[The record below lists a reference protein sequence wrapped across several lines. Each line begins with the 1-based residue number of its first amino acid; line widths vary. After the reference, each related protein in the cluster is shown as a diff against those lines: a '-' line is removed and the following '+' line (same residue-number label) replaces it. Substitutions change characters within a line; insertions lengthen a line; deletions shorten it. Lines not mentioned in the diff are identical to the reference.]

1 MAALR
6 NPVNIILRP
15 LIIWIEEEFL
25 MLLTGYRKE
34 IFRPEC
40 NPSFQSLH
48 CVAYLDEDIEAV
60 LPYLNARLGG
70 DEYYQ
75 EPPAV
80 TFRPQGKLITVHPK
94 KIAVN
99 ALRDEEEAE
108 KILEWLKRE
117 INEAWEKREETA
129 PSTESAPKPKLLDIL
144 KLLPKTNCKLCGEPT
159 CMVFAAKVTEGI
171 KGPEDCPSLSE
182 DLRIRLADYLPPFNI
197 LE

>member
-1 MAALR
+1 MTLADVVTIFR
-6 NPVNIILRP
+6 QFNG
-15 LIIWIEEEFL
+15 IEEEFP

-75 EPPAV
+75 DPPAV
-80 TFRPQGKLITVHPK
+80 TFRPQGKLVTVHPK
-94 KIAVN
+94 KIAIN
-99 ALRDEEEAE
+99 ALRDEEEAD

-117 INEAWEKREETA
+117 INEAWEKRAETA
-129 PSTESAPKPKLLDIL
+129 PSTASAPKPKLLEVL

-159 CMVFAAKVTEGI
+159 CMVFAARVTEGI
-171 KGPEDCPSLSE
+171 KEPGDCPALSE
-182 DLRIRLADYLPPFNI
+182 ELIIRLADYLSPFVI
-197 LE
+197 ME

>member
-1 MAALR
+1 
-6 NPVNIILRP
+6 
-15 LIIWIEEEFL
+15 
-25 MLLTGYRKE
+25 MLLKGYRKE

-48 CVAYLDEDIEAV
+48 CVAYLDDDIEAV

-75 EPPAV
+75 DPPAV

-99 ALRDEEEAE
+99 ALRDEEEAD

-117 INEAWEKREETA
+117 INEAWEKREETV

-144 KLLPKTNCKLCGEPT
+144 KLLPKTNCTLCGEPT
-159 CMVFAAKVTEGI
+159 CMVFAARVTEGI
-171 KGPEDCPSLSE
+171 KGPKDCPALSE
-182 DLRIRLADYLPPFNI
+182 EAKIRLVDYLSPFNF